1 MGRKTHWL
9 LSNGTS
15 LESSSVFLLESDSM
29 EFGKENDCFQGIYEA
44 MSMTDAPLSPDD
56 FSTFPSE
63 SLSASSWSENS
74 VWFPHRLPRTTSGI
88 VGKCVSGMRRVSESC
103 SELAVDRR
111 GLDLHLD
118 LYLTS
123 SRRPNQRDATANT
136 AWPQRS
142 LAKARK
148 GSKFHY
154 KQIIKSFDCTLYLK
168 VFNF

>member
-118 LYLTS
+118 LY
-123 SRRPNQRDATANT
+123 SRLFKKTKSERCYSKHCMAPKII
-136 AWPQRS
+136 S
-142 LAKARK
+142 K
-148 GSKFHY
+148 GQEGF
-154 KQIIKSFDCTLYLK
+154 
-168 VFNF
+168 